1 MSPAR
6 DHRATAENWPT
17 PHKARKAPSPPKITA
32 VSLAAPLASWTEQA
46 ACVGDWDLFDAPD
59 HGLTKRE
66 RADQLA
72 IARAICQSCPV
83 QRECDEFARSAR
95 PRVSGIWAGRR
106 RHPSSPT
113 ERSTTA

>member
-6 DHRATAENWPT
+6 DHRAPAENWPT
-17 PHKARKAPSPPKITA
+17 PHKTPKVPWPRITVDSNAPAIR
-32 VSLAAPLASWTEQA
+32 WTDRA

-59 HGLTKRE
+59 HGVTDRE

-72 IARAICQSCPV
+72 IARAICATCPV
-83 QRECDEFARSAR
+83 MAECDEFARTAT

-106 RHPSSPT
+106 RHPASSK
-113 ERSTTA
+113 ERSTTP

>member
-1 MSPAR
+1 MSYERRPDAESWPPAYPR
-6 DHRATAENWPT
+6 RGPA
-17 PHKARKAPSPPKITA
+17 PPKIAA

-46 ACVGDWDLFDAPD
+46 ACVGDWDLFDAPE

-72 IARAICQSCPV
+72 LARAICRSCPV
-83 QRECDEFARSAR
+83 MAECDEFARTAT

-106 RHPSSPT
+106 RHPTSSKD
-113 ERSTTA
+113 RSTTP